1 MTWLRMFLALGI
13 LVAGCDTVL
22 YPRFEKSMWST
33 YMQLQDLQLGMSM
46 SEVEGIMGPPAI
58 REEGDYR
65 GGHYVFYF
73 YLTHSMD
80 YEGGNTVRNGYTPLV
95 FQHGRLEGIGR
106 RAYRAA
112 VERPEGAEAPDDP
125 WRRVR

>member
-1 MTWLRMFLALGI
+1 MAWLRIILALGI

-22 YPRFEKSMWST
+22 YPRFEKSMWSS

-46 SEVEGIMGPPAI
+46 SEVEGIMGPPGI
-58 REEGDYR
+58 KEEGDYR

-95 FQHGRLEGIGR
+95 FQQGRLEGIGK
-106 RAYRAA
+106 RAYRMA